1 MKQRLKR
8 PLALLMVLAMVLG
21 LLPASALA
29 AEPDGQTRADN
40 VETLDASVE
49 YDSTARTS
57 ATITYHKEAQDAPD
71 VNIVF
76 LLDVSWQGSESFPQF
91 RQMISEAGD
100 ALFDH
105 TDAQMQMI
113 TYTQTAVLRERS
125 GASVDSSV
133 CTEGWELRNLLAGV
147 GSGGGTANAAAG
159 LKEAA
164 KVVGDIGNGNPTIVF
179 WVLEDSFGNV
189 DGATG
194 GDAEEPVREALTAL
208 KGKLD
213 GEGDALI
220 TWQLADKPHELLAD
234 AATAISGGEV
244 AAYAANGREEFRAG
258 MLESLENLVHDHY
271 RDLTVTLPLAA
282 GQQLVEKIISAQW
295 ESESGALHELT
306 PTVSGDG
313 RSVTVTI
320 DKLCQQAAGD
330 LILEAA
336 LTDAHAQETSIS
348 QAETTV
354 TEGGGLYTGLFEL
367 EKEEAAISFSPVTL
381 DRREYTITY
390 QNGSETI
397 GSGTTA
403 MVGQLVAIRDGS
415 SLTNTGSSFG
425 GWNDSEGNH
434 YTAGQIIAMPEGGLE
449 LTAAWG
455 HVNVVLELGDVVY
468 TAGPSG
474 NNMSPNA
481 RWSGEEWL
489 NFSNI
494 TVNGEK
500 PYNNQIHSLQVID
513 QSLTYED
520 HADSSDAR
528 RVNITTAGIDAVY
541 ARHVGATDHDGVV
554 AYLVECTHGGET
566 EKDYDLIIAGP
577 GGVTAPANMSN
588 WMSSSTIEEMDLSC
602 LHTSQVTNMKYMFY
616 NCQQLTTLQ
625 LGENFDTSQAQNMEY
640 MFNVCSKLTEL
651 KMGDADFH
659 FDTSNVTNMNSM
671 FRGCSSMT
679 ELDLSSFNT
688 SNVTNMGEMF
698 AGSNKLEEV
707 VFGDN
712 FTAAKVQDMY
722 RMFGGCSSLK
732 KLDLS
737 SFNGESAVTT
747 MRNMFASCS
756 QLESVT
762 LPKPSPTCRRTPG
775 TPRRS
780 TPWPHWA
787 WYPAARMETTTP
799 TIPLPGRSSASSL
812 WPSPM
817 SRRTPGAIS
826 PT

>member
-125 GASVDSSV
+125 GASADSSV

-313 RSVTVTI
+313 RSVTVTL
-320 DKLCQQAAGD
+320 DKLSQQAAVD
-330 LILEAA
+330 LIL
-336 LTDAHAQETSIS
+336 
-348 QAETTV
+348 
-354 TEGGGLYTGLFEL
+354 
-367 EKEEAAISFSPVTL
+367 
-381 DRREYTITY
+381 
-390 QNGSETI
+390 
-397 GSGTTA
+397 
-403 MVGQLVAIRDGS
+403 
-415 SLTNTGSSFG
+415 
-425 GWNDSEGNH
+425 
-434 YTAGQIIAMPEGGLE
+434 
-449 LTAAWG
+449 
-455 HVNVVLELGDVVY
+455 
-468 TAGPSG
+468 
-474 NNMSPNA
+474 
-481 RWSGEEWL
+481 
-489 NFSNI
+489 
-494 TVNGEK
+494 
-500 PYNNQIHSLQVID
+500 
-513 QSLTYED
+513 
-520 HADSSDAR
+520 
-528 RVNITTAGIDAVY
+528 
-541 ARHVGATDHDGVV
+541 
-554 AYLVECTHGGET
+554 
-566 EKDYDLIIAGP
+566 
-577 GGVTAPANMSN
+577 
-588 WMSSSTIEEMDLSC
+588 
-602 LHTSQVTNMKYMFY
+602 
-616 NCQQLTTLQ
+616 
-625 LGENFDTSQAQNMEY
+625 
-640 MFNVCSKLTEL
+640 
-651 KMGDADFH
+651 
-659 FDTSNVTNMNSM
+659 
-671 FRGCSSMT
+671 
-679 ELDLSSFNT
+679 
-688 SNVTNMGEMF
+688 
-698 AGSNKLEEV
+698 
-707 VFGDN
+707 
-712 FTAAKVQDMY
+712 
-722 RMFGGCSSLK
+722 
-732 KLDLS
+732 
-737 SFNGESAVTT
+737 
-747 MRNMFASCS
+747 
-756 QLESVT
+756 
-762 LPKPSPTCRRTPG
+762 
-775 TPRRS
+775 
-780 TPWPHWA
+780 
-787 WYPAARMETTTP
+787 
-799 TIPLPGRSSASSL
+799 
-812 WPSPM
+812 
-817 SRRTPGAIS
+817 
-826 PT
+826 

>member
-1 MKQRLKR
+1 MAFSSILSLERIAAGQIVKFVPAGGRMEVRHMKQMAEPQLQREPPAFGRAEPRRITQEQIGAYLEILRERGCTPDTIKSYRRNLNQFFAFLRGGRELTRDSVAGWRDEMLSRGYMPRTVNNRLSAANGLLGYLNLREYQAPAQIKLEEDDEIQPELTR
-8 PLALLMVLAMVLG
+8 KEYLRLLSAARALNRERLYLLVKTFAVLG

-147 GSGGGTANAAAG
+147 GSGGGTTNAAAG

-320 DKLCQQAAGD
+320 GETGALIQSPYTVEVGKPHSVVTMPENAA
-330 LILEAA
+330 
-336 LTDAHAQETSIS
+336 
-348 QAETTV
+348 
-354 TEGGGLYTGLFEL
+354 
-367 EKEEAAISFSPVTL
+367 
-381 DRREYTITY
+381 TY
-390 QNGSETI
+390 Y
-397 GSGTTA
+397 
-403 MVGQLVAIRDGS
+403 R
-415 SLTNTGSSFG
+415 FG
-425 GWNDSEGNH
+425 GW
-434 YTAGQIIAMPEGGLE
+434 TP
-449 LTAAWG
+449 
-455 HVNVVLELGDVVY
+455 
-468 TAGPSG
+468 
-474 NNMSPNA
+474 
-481 RWSGEEWL
+481 
-489 NFSNI
+489 
-494 TVNGEK
+494 
-500 PYNNQIHSLQVID
+500 
-513 QSLTYED
+513 SLTINKTGVSLIHGTDGYYTGT
-520 HADSSDAR
+520 DSSGKTYQWTSTLLRSYVSIYSDWKLFCNWENSAYVLHR
-528 RVNITTAGIDAVY
+528 MWKSYAWID
-541 ARHVGATDHDGVV
+541 
-554 AYLVECTHGGET
+554 
-566 EKDYDLIIAGP
+566 
-577 GGVTAPANMSN
+577 
-588 WMSSSTIEEMDLSC
+588 
-602 LHTSQVTNMKYMFY
+602 
-616 NCQQLTTLQ
+616 
-625 LGENFDTSQAQNMEY
+625 
-640 MFNVCSKLTEL
+640 
-651 KMGDADFH
+651 
-659 FDTSNVTNMNSM
+659 
-671 FRGCSSMT
+671 
-679 ELDLSSFNT
+679 
-688 SNVTNMGEMF
+688 
-698 AGSNKLEEV
+698 
-707 VFGDN
+707 
-712 FTAAKVQDMY
+712 
-722 RMFGGCSSLK
+722 
-732 KLDLS
+732 
-737 SFNGESAVTT
+737 
-747 MRNMFASCS
+747 
-756 QLESVT
+756 
-762 LPKPSPTCRRTPG
+762 
-775 TPRRS
+775 
-780 TPWPHWA
+780 
-787 WYPAARMETTTP
+787 
-799 TIPLPGRSSASSL
+799 
-812 WPSPM
+812 
-817 SRRTPGAIS
+817 
-826 PT
+826 